1 MVGIPTRL
9 GVVNLSSVCKEHY
22 DAAKWPQLLCSA
34 TVVRI
39 PTAALKSKWLR
50 PTRVMNQWNSL
61 VRWELQPRPN
71 ARAAHHE
78 AGVHRT
84 RHEGIGR
91 LSSIYLGEEDK
102 QARLMLENFGIAI
115 ATISALSGV
124 FLLYNGITSSDM
136 NQVLGGG
143 ALLSSGL
150 VTAFLA
156 VKSKLEWA
164 RTLKRYRERID

>member
-1 MVGIPTRL
+1 
-9 GVVNLSSVCKEHY
+9 
-22 DAAKWPQLLCSA
+22 
-34 TVVRI
+34 
-39 PTAALKSKWLR
+39 
-50 PTRVMNQWNSL
+50 
-61 VRWELQPRPN
+61 
-71 ARAAHHE
+71 
-78 AGVHRT
+78 
-84 RHEGIGR
+84 
-91 LSSIYLGEEDK
+91 
-102 QARLMLENFGIAI
+102 MLENFGIAT

-164 RTLKRYRERID
+164 RTLKRYRVRID